1 MRRIVIGIAAAALH
15 PGWPACAANPV
26 WEPLAGAGDGA
37 FVEIDRASL
46 ALREGWLTVW
56 LRFSFAEPVRGRIQ
70 SFRSAVAEHAIDCR
84 GRRHAVMRMT
94 TYSGRIGDG
103 DVIDRWDDDP
113 SGWEWRAESA
123 GAADAALVW
132 LACAQAPAIAFSMP
146 MTMSP
151 P

>member
-1 MRRIVIGIAAAALH
+1 MRTLFIAIAAAAAPLV
-15 PGWPACAANPV
+15 WPARAADPV

-37 FVEIDRASL
+37 YVEIDRTSL

-56 LRFSFAEPVRGRIQ
+56 LRFSFAEPVRGRVQ
-70 SFRSAVAEHAIDCR
+70 SFRSAVAQHAIDCR
-84 GRRHAVMRMT
+84 GRRHAAMRMT
-94 TYSGRIGDG
+94 TYSDRLGDG

-113 SGWEWRAESA
+113 QGWAWRAESA
-123 GAADAALVW
+123 GAADAMLVR